1 MNKSIK
7 EVLFADNG
15 KWAREWWADETY
27 YWTKYIVYDGFVRD
41 NDCILLTPKPIIMDI
56 KGELPSHLT
65 KSYRN
70 NQIKEQK
77 MKDSVII
84 IESPNK
90 VAKIREITGA
100 KVFATIGHFMQL
112 KSYDESNGFK
122 PTFEYD
128 PQKKKHI
135 FEIIEA
141 CKNKEVY
148 IATDPDRE
156 GYAIGYH
163 FYEKIKKIASSIYRA
178 EFFEITPSG
187 INKGLQNA
195 LLFENTNKQMYQ
207 SALARRVADM
217 LLGFTL
223 SPYLGKALGQMKGS
237 SAGRVQTPCLKL
249 IVDRDREIE
258 KFKALPENEKV
269 SYQIQANINDN
280 ANREVIIKHCD
291 EKGEEI
297 KFNDKEE
304 ALKLFESL
312 KDNKAC
318 LLKDLKTSV
327 VETKPKK
334 PFITSTLLERA
345 SSELGLGIAEVQS
358 LAQSLFEAGLITYI
372 RTDAESL
379 SVEFL
384 NEAESFYLPIY
395 KEVYQKREYKAG
407 KQSQAEAHEAI
418 RITHP
423 NKYEDLESI
432 VYNAGITNQDA
443 LKLYRLI
450 FERTIESQGKNAI
463 YDKQDLLFKIKNEYF
478 KCSAKSLKS
487 AGFLAMFSKKELEN
501 DDESNDDKEDK
512 EKEQNAQFNLKI
524 DDVLSLNDL
533 VLATIKRN
541 APSAYKEAD
550 FVKLL
555 ENKGIGRPSTY
566 ASYLSTLVKREYI
579 SISQDKK
586 HIITP
591 THKGKRVVEV
601 FENAYQFIIDLTY
614 TKQMEEVLDEIVE
627 NKSSYV
633 DFISNLNSKCPKI
646 EKLERNDDEIKP
658 SSEGQI
664 TYIENILRDL
674 QVNLSEEF
682 KNYKEDNRVAK
693 AFLDRYIKEH
703 EFFKKNNKKASS
715 SNNDENRPAT
725 PKQINFAET
734 LAKKH
739 NVKLP
744 KDYKS
749 NIKVCGDFINEY
761 SKK

>member
-1 MNKSIK
+1 MNLVETIK
-7 EVLFADNG
+7 
-15 KWAREWWADETY
+15 
-27 YWTKYIVYDGFVRD
+27 
-41 NDCILLTPKPIIMDI
+41 
-56 KGELPSHLT
+56 
-65 KSYRN
+65 
-70 NQIKEQK
+70 IKEQK
-77 MKDSVII
+77 MNNSVII

-90 VAKIREITGA
+90 VAKIKEITGA

-112 KSYDESNGFK
+112 KSYDENNNFK

-128 PQKKKHI
+128 PQKKKCI

-141 CKNKEVY
+141 CKNKKVY

-195 LLFENTNKQMYQ
+195 SLFENTNKQMYQ

-269 SYQIQANINDN
+269 SYQIQAKINDS
-280 ANREVIIKHCD
+280 ANREVTIKHCD

-358 LAQSLFEAGLITYI
+358 LAQSLFEAGLITYV

-423 NKYEDLESI
+423 HKYEDLESI
-432 VYNAGITNQDA
+432 VYNSGITNQDA

-566 ASYLSTLVKREYI
+566 ASYLPTLLKREYI

-586 HIITP
+586 HTITP
-591 THKGKRVVEV
+591 THKGKRVIEV

-627 NKSSYV
+627 NKSSYL
-633 DFISNLNSKCPKI
+633 DFLQNLATKCPKI

-674 QVNLSEEF
+674 QLDLSEEF
-682 KNYKEDNRVAK
+682 KNYKEDNRIAK

-725 PKQINFAET
+725 PKQINFAEI

>member
-1 MNKSIK
+1 
-7 EVLFADNG
+7 
-15 KWAREWWADETY
+15 
-27 YWTKYIVYDGFVRD
+27 
-41 NDCILLTPKPIIMDI
+41 
-56 KGELPSHLT
+56 
-65 KSYRN
+65 
-70 NQIKEQK
+70 

-90 VAKIREITGA
+90 VAKIKEITGA
-100 KVFATIGHFMQL
+100 KVFATIGNFMQL
-112 KSYDESNGFK
+112 KSYDENNNFK

-128 PQKKKHI
+128 PQKKKRI

-141 CKNKEVY
+141 CKNKKVY

-269 SYQIQANINDN
+269 SYQIQAKINDN

-312 KDNKAC
+312 EDNKAC

-345 SSELGLGIAEVQS
+345 SSELGLGITEVQS

-423 NKYEDLESI
+423 HKYEDLESI
-432 VYNAGITNQDA
+432 VYNANITNQDA
-443 LKLYRLI
+443 LKLYQLI

-478 KCSAKSLKS
+478 KCSVKGLKS
-487 AGFLAMFSKKELEN
+487 AGFLAMFSKKELKN
-501 DDESNDDKEDK
+501 DESNDDKDNK

-541 APSAYKEAD
+541 APSPYKEAD

-566 ASYLSTLVKREYI
+566 ASYLPTLVKREYI

-674 QVNLSEEF
+674 QLNLSEEF
-682 KNYKEDNRVAK
+682 KNYKEDNRIAK

-715 SNNDENRPAT
+715 SNNNEIRPAT
-725 PKQINFAET
+725 PKQINFAEM

>member
-1 MNKSIK
+1 
-7 EVLFADNG
+7 
-15 KWAREWWADETY
+15 
-27 YWTKYIVYDGFVRD
+27 
-41 NDCILLTPKPIIMDI
+41 
-56 KGELPSHLT
+56 
-65 KSYRN
+65 
-70 NQIKEQK
+70 

-90 VAKIREITGA
+90 VAKIKEITGV
-100 KVFATIGHFMQL
+100 KVYATIGHFMQL
-112 KSYDESNGFK
+112 KSYDENNNFK

-128 PQKKKHI
+128 PQKKKRI
-135 FEIIEA
+135 FEMIEA
-141 CKNKEVY
+141 CKNKKVY

-163 FYEKIKKIASSIYRA
+163 FYEKIKKIVSSIYRA

-269 SYQIQANINDN
+269 SYQIQAKINDS
-280 ANREVIIKHCD
+280 ANREVTIKHCD

-318 LLKDLKTSV
+318 LLKDLKNSV

-334 PFITSTLLERA
+334 PFITSTLLEKA
-345 SSELGLGIAEVQS
+345 SSMLGLSISEVQS
-358 LAQSLFEAGLITYI
+358 LAQNLFEAGLITYI

-384 NEAESFYLPIY
+384 DETESFYAPIY
-395 KEVYQKREYKAG
+395 KDLYLKREYKAG

-423 NKYEDLESI
+423 HTTEDLESI
-432 VYNAGITNQDA
+432 VYNANITNQDA
-443 LKLYRLI
+443 LKLYQLI

-478 KCSAKSLKS
+478 KCSVKGLKS

-501 DDESNDDKEDK
+501 DESNDDKDNK
-512 EKEQNAQFNLKI
+512 GKEQNAQFNLKI

-566 ASYLSTLVKREYI
+566 ASYLPTLVKREYI

-627 NKSSYV
+627 NKSSYM

-674 QVNLSEEF
+674 QLNLSEEF

-703 EFFKKNNKKASS
+703 EFFKKSNKKASS
-715 SNNDENRPAT
+715 SNNNETRPAT
-725 PKQINFAET
+725 PKQISFAES

-739 NVKLP
+739 HVKLP

-749 NIKVCGDFINEY
+749 NMKVCGDFINEY

>member
-1 MNKSIK
+1 MN
-7 EVLFADNG
+7 N
-15 KWAREWWADETY
+15 
-27 YWTKYIVYDGFVRD
+27 
-41 NDCILLTPKPIIMDI
+41 
-56 KGELPSHLT
+56 
-65 KSYRN
+65 
-70 NQIKEQK
+70 
-77 MKDSVII
+77 SVII

-122 PTFEYD
+122 PTFDYD
-128 PQKKKHI
+128 QEKKKHI
-135 FEIIEA
+135 FEMIEA
-141 CKNKEVY
+141 CKNKKVY

-156 GYAIGYH
+156 GYAIGYM
-163 FYEKIKKIASSIYRA
+163 FYQKIKNVASSIYRA

-269 SYQIQANINDN
+269 SYQIQAKINDS
-280 ANREVIIKHCD
+280 ANREVTIKHCD

-318 LLKDLKTSV
+318 LLKDLKNSV

-334 PFITSTLLERA
+334 PFITSTLLEKA
-345 SSELGLGIAEVQS
+345 SSELGLSIAEVQS

-384 NEAESFYLPIY
+384 NEAESFYTPIY
-395 KEVYQKREYKAG
+395 KEVYLKREYKAG

-423 NKYEDLESI
+423 HTYENLESV

-443 LKLYRLI
+443 LKLYQLI

-478 KCSAKSLKS
+478 KCSVKGLKS

-501 DDESNDDKEDK
+501 DESNDDKDNK

-566 ASYLSTLVKREYI
+566 ASYLPTLVKREYI

-614 TKQMEEVLDEIVE
+614 TKQMEEMLDEIVE

-674 QVNLSEEF
+674 QLNLSEEF

-725 PKQINFAET
+725 PKQISFAEM

-744 KDYKS
+744 KGFKYS
-749 NIKVCGDFINEY
+749 MKVCGDFINEY
-761 SKK
+761 HKK

>member
-1 MNKSIK
+1 
-7 EVLFADNG
+7 
-15 KWAREWWADETY
+15 
-27 YWTKYIVYDGFVRD
+27 
-41 NDCILLTPKPIIMDI
+41 
-56 KGELPSHLT
+56 
-65 KSYRN
+65 
-70 NQIKEQK
+70 

-90 VAKIREITGA
+90 VAKIKEITGA

-112 KSYDESNGFK
+112 KSYDENNNFK

-128 PQKKKHI
+128 LQKKKRI

-141 CKNKEVY
+141 CKNKKVY

-269 SYQIQANINDN
+269 SYQIQAKINDN

-318 LLKDLKTSV
+318 LLKDLKISV

-423 NKYEDLESI
+423 HKYEDLESI
-432 VYNAGITNQDA
+432 VYNASITNQDA

-487 AGFLAMFSKKELEN
+487 TGFLAMFSKKELEN
-501 DDESNDDKEDK
+501 DDESNDDKDNK

-541 APSAYKEAD
+541 APSPYKEAG

-566 ASYLSTLVKREYI
+566 ASYLPTLLKREYI

-674 QVNLSEEF
+674 QLNLSEEF

-725 PKQINFAET
+725 PKQISFAEM

-744 KDYKS
+744 KGFKYS
-749 NIKVCGDFINEY
+749 MKVCGDFINEY
-761 SKK
+761 HKK

>member
-1 MNKSIK
+1 MN
-7 EVLFADNG
+7 N
-15 KWAREWWADETY
+15 
-27 YWTKYIVYDGFVRD
+27 
-41 NDCILLTPKPIIMDI
+41 
-56 KGELPSHLT
+56 
-65 KSYRN
+65 
-70 NQIKEQK
+70 
-77 MKDSVII
+77 SVII

-112 KSYDESNGFK
+112 KSYDESNSFK
-122 PTFEYD
+122 PTFDYD
-128 PQKKKHI
+128 QEKKKHI
-135 FEIIEA
+135 FEMIET
-141 CKNKEVY
+141 CKNKKVY

-156 GYAIGYH
+156 GYAIGYM
-163 FYEKIKKIASSIYRA
+163 FYQKIKNVASSIYRA

-237 SAGRVQTPCLKL
+237 SVGRVQTPCLKL

-269 SYQIQANINDN
+269 SYQIQAKINDS
-280 ANREVIIKHCD
+280 ANREVTIKHCD

-312 KDNKAC
+312 RDNKAC
-318 LLKDLKTSV
+318 LLKDLKNSV

-334 PFITSTLLERA
+334 PFITSTLLEKA
-345 SSELGLGIAEVQS
+345 SSMLGLSISEVQS
-358 LAQSLFEAGLITYI
+358 LAQNLFEAGLITYI

-384 NEAESFYLPIY
+384 DETESFYAPIY
-395 KEVYQKREYKAG
+395 KDLYLKREYKAG

-423 NKYEDLESI
+423 HTTEDLESI
-432 VYNAGITNQDA
+432 VYNANITNQDA
-443 LKLYRLI
+443 LKLYQLI

-478 KCSAKSLKS
+478 KCSVKGLKS

-501 DDESNDDKEDK
+501 DESNDDKDNK

-541 APSAYKEAD
+541 APSAYKETD

-566 ASYLSTLVKREYI
+566 ASYLPTLVKREYI

-614 TKQMEEVLDEIVE
+614 TKQMEEVLDEIAE

-674 QVNLSEEF
+674 QLNLSEEF

-725 PKQINFAET
+725 PKQISFAEM

-744 KDYKS
+744 KGFKYS
-749 NIKVCGDFINEY
+749 MKVCGDFINEY
-761 SKK
+761 HKK

>member
-1 MNKSIK
+1 
-7 EVLFADNG
+7 
-15 KWAREWWADETY
+15 
-27 YWTKYIVYDGFVRD
+27 
-41 NDCILLTPKPIIMDI
+41 
-56 KGELPSHLT
+56 
-65 KSYRN
+65 
-70 NQIKEQK
+70 

-90 VAKIREITGA
+90 VAKIKEITGA

-112 KSYDESNGFK
+112 KSYDESNNFK

-128 PQKKKHI
+128 PQKKKRI

-141 CKNKEVY
+141 CKNKKVY

-269 SYQIQANINDN
+269 SYQIQAKINDN

-345 SSELGLGIAEVQS
+345 SSELGLGITEVQS

-423 NKYEDLESI
+423 HTAEDLESI

-487 AGFLAMFSKKELEN
+487 AGFLAMFSKKALEN

-524 DDVLSLNDL
+524 DDMLSLNDL

-541 APSAYKEAD
+541 APSPYKEAG

-566 ASYLSTLVKREYI
+566 ASYLPTLLKREYI

-586 HIITP
+586 HTITP
-591 THKGKRVVEV
+591 THKGKRVIEV

-674 QVNLSEEF
+674 QLDLSEEF
-682 KNYKEDNRVAK
+682 KNYKEDNRIAK

-715 SNNDENRPAT
+715 SNNNEIRPAT
-725 PKQINFAET
+725 PKQINFAEI

>member
-1 MNKSIK
+1 
-7 EVLFADNG
+7 
-15 KWAREWWADETY
+15 
-27 YWTKYIVYDGFVRD
+27 
-41 NDCILLTPKPIIMDI
+41 
-56 KGELPSHLT
+56 
-65 KSYRN
+65 
-70 NQIKEQK
+70 

-90 VAKIREITGA
+90 VAKIKEITGA

-112 KSYDESNGFK
+112 KSYDENNNFK

-128 PQKKKHI
+128 PQKKKCI

-141 CKNKEVY
+141 CKNKKVY

-195 LLFENTNKQMYQ
+195 LLFENTNKQIYQ

-237 SAGRVQTPCLKL
+237 SVGRVQTPCLKL

-258 KFKALPENEKV
+258 KFKALPENEKI
-269 SYQIQANINDN
+269 SYQIQAKINDN

-334 PFITSTLLERA
+334 PFITSTLLEKA
-345 SSELGLGIAEVQS
+345 SSMLGLSISEVQS
-358 LAQSLFEAGLITYI
+358 LAQNLFEAGLITYI

-423 NKYEDLESI
+423 HKYEDLESI
-432 VYNAGITNQDA
+432 VYNVGITNQDA

-524 DDVLSLNDL
+524 DDMLSLNDL

-541 APSAYKEAD
+541 APSPYKEAG

-566 ASYLSTLVKREYI
+566 ASYLPTLLKREYI

-586 HIITP
+586 RTITP
-591 THKGKRVVEV
+591 THKGKRVIEV

-627 NKSSYV
+627 NKSSYL
-633 DFISNLNSKCPKI
+633 DFLQNLATKCPKI

-674 QVNLSEEF
+674 QLNLSEEF
-682 KNYKEDNRVAK
+682 KSYKEDNRVAK

-725 PKQINFAET
+725 PKQISFAEM

-761 SKK
+761 HKK

>member
-1 MNKSIK
+1 MN
-7 EVLFADNG
+7 N
-15 KWAREWWADETY
+15 
-27 YWTKYIVYDGFVRD
+27 
-41 NDCILLTPKPIIMDI
+41 
-56 KGELPSHLT
+56 
-65 KSYRN
+65 
-70 NQIKEQK
+70 
-77 MKDSVII
+77 SVII

-122 PTFEYD
+122 PTFDYD
-128 PQKKKHI
+128 QEKKKHI
-135 FEIIEA
+135 FEMIEA
-141 CKNKEVY
+141 CKNKKVY

-156 GYAIGYH
+156 GYAIGYM
-163 FYEKIKKIASSIYRA
+163 FYQKIKNVASSIYRA

-237 SAGRVQTPCLKL
+237 SVGRVQTPCLKL

-269 SYQIQANINDN
+269 SYQIQAKINDS
-280 ANREVIIKHCD
+280 ANREVTIKHCD

-297 KFNDKEE
+297 KFNDKKE

-318 LLKDLKTSV
+318 LLKDLKNSV

-334 PFITSTLLERA
+334 PFITSTLLEKA
-345 SSELGLGIAEVQS
+345 SSMLGLSISEVQS
-358 LAQSLFEAGLITYI
+358 LAQNLFEAGLITYI

-384 NEAESFYLPIY
+384 DETESFYAPIY
-395 KEVYQKREYKAG
+395 KDLYLKREYKAG

-423 NKYEDLESI
+423 HTTEDLESI
-432 VYNAGITNQDA
+432 VYNANITNQDA
-443 LKLYRLI
+443 LKLYQLI

-478 KCSAKSLKS
+478 KCSVKGLKS

-501 DDESNDDKEDK
+501 DESNDDKDNK

-566 ASYLSTLVKREYI
+566 ASYLPTLVKREYI

-627 NKSSYV
+627 NKSFYV

-674 QVNLSEEF
+674 QLNLSEEF

-725 PKQINFAET
+725 PKQISFAEM

-744 KDYKS
+744 KGFKYS
-749 NIKVCGDFINEY
+749 MKVCGDFINEY
-761 SKK
+761 HEK

>member
-1 MNKSIK
+1 MN
-7 EVLFADNG
+7 N
-15 KWAREWWADETY
+15 
-27 YWTKYIVYDGFVRD
+27 
-41 NDCILLTPKPIIMDI
+41 
-56 KGELPSHLT
+56 
-65 KSYRN
+65 
-70 NQIKEQK
+70 
-77 MKDSVII
+77 SVII

-122 PTFEYD
+122 PTFDYD
-128 PQKKKHI
+128 QEKKKHI
-135 FEIIEA
+135 FEMIEA
-141 CKNKEVY
+141 CKNKKVY
-148 IATDPDRE
+148 IATDTDRE
-156 GYAIGYH
+156 GYAIGYM
-163 FYEKIKKIASSIYRA
+163 FYQKIKNVASSIYRA

-223 SPYLGKALGQMKGS
+223 SPYLGKALGQMKGCS
-237 SAGRVQTPCLKL
+237 VGRVQTPCLKL

-269 SYQIQANINDN
+269 SYQIQAKINDS
-280 ANREVIIKHCD
+280 ANREVTIKHCD

-318 LLKDLKTSV
+318 LLKDLKNSV

-334 PFITSTLLERA
+334 PSITSTLLEKA
-345 SSELGLGIAEVQS
+345 SSMLGLSISEVQS
-358 LAQSLFEAGLITYI
+358 LAQNLFEAGLITYI

-384 NEAESFYLPIY
+384 DEAESFYAPIY
-395 KEVYQKREYKAG
+395 KDLYLKREYKAG

-423 NKYEDLESI
+423 HTTEDLESI
-432 VYNAGITNQDA
+432 VYNANITNQDA
-443 LKLYRLI
+443 LKLYQLI

-478 KCSAKSLKS
+478 KCSVKGLKS

-501 DDESNDDKEDK
+501 DESNDDKDNK

-550 FVKLL
+550 FVKIL

-566 ASYLSTLVKREYI
+566 ASYLPTLVKREYI

-614 TKQMEEVLDEIVE
+614 TKQMEEMLDEIVE

-674 QVNLSEEF
+674 QLNLSEEF

-725 PKQINFAET
+725 PKQISFAEM

-744 KDYKS
+744 KGFKYS
-749 NIKVCGDFINEY
+749 MKVCGDFINEY
-761 SKK
+761 HKK

>member
-1 MNKSIK
+1 MN
-7 EVLFADNG
+7 N
-15 KWAREWWADETY
+15 
-27 YWTKYIVYDGFVRD
+27 
-41 NDCILLTPKPIIMDI
+41 
-56 KGELPSHLT
+56 
-65 KSYRN
+65 
-70 NQIKEQK
+70 
-77 MKDSVII
+77 SVII

-90 VAKIREITGA
+90 VAKIREITGI

-122 PTFEYD
+122 PTFDYD
-128 PQKKKHI
+128 QEKKKHI
-135 FEIIEA
+135 FEMIEA
-141 CKNKEVY
+141 CKNKKVY

-156 GYAIGYH
+156 GYAIGYM
-163 FYEKIKKIASSIYRA
+163 FYQKIKNVASSIYRA

-269 SYQIQANINDN
+269 SYQIQAKINDS
-280 ANREVIIKHCD
+280 ANREVTIKHCD

-318 LLKDLKTSV
+318 LLKDLKNSV

-334 PFITSTLLERA
+334 PFITSTLLEKA
-345 SSELGLGIAEVQS
+345 SSMLGLSISEVQS
-358 LAQSLFEAGLITYI
+358 LAQNLFEAGLITYI

-384 NEAESFYLPIY
+384 DETESFYAPIY
-395 KEVYQKREYKAG
+395 KDLYLKREYKAG

-423 NKYEDLESI
+423 HTTEDLESI
-432 VYNAGITNQDA
+432 VYNANITNQDA
-443 LKLYRLI
+443 LKLYQLI

-478 KCSAKSLKS
+478 KCSVKGLKS

-501 DDESNDDKEDK
+501 DESNDDKDNK

-566 ASYLSTLVKREYI
+566 ASYLPTLVKREYI

-674 QVNLSEEF
+674 QLNLSEEF

-703 EFFKKNNKKASS
+703 EFFKKNNKKASN
-715 SNNDENRPAT
+715 SNNDETRPAT
-725 PKQINFAET
+725 PKQISFAES

-744 KDYKS
+744 KGFKYS
-749 NIKVCGDFINEY
+749 MKVCGDFINEY
-761 SKK
+761 HKK

>member
-1 MNKSIK
+1 
-7 EVLFADNG
+7 
-15 KWAREWWADETY
+15 
-27 YWTKYIVYDGFVRD
+27 
-41 NDCILLTPKPIIMDI
+41 
-56 KGELPSHLT
+56 
-65 KSYRN
+65 
-70 NQIKEQK
+70 

-90 VAKIREITGA
+90 VAKIKEITGA

-112 KSYDESNGFK
+112 KSYDENNNFK

-128 PQKKKHI
+128 PQKKKCI

-141 CKNKEVY
+141 CKNKKVY

-156 GYAIGYH
+156 GYAIGYY

-258 KFKALPENEKV
+258 KFKALPKNEKV
-269 SYQIQANINDN
+269 SYQIQAKINDN

-318 LLKDLKTSV
+318 LLKDLKISV

-384 NEAESFYLPIY
+384 NGAESFYLPIY

-423 NKYEDLESI
+423 HKYEDLESI

-478 KCSAKSLKS
+478 KCSVKSLKS

-501 DDESNDDKEDK
+501 DDESNDDKENK

-524 DDVLSLNDL
+524 DDMLSLNDL

-541 APSAYKEAD
+541 APSPYKEAD

-566 ASYLSTLVKREYI
+566 ASYLPTLLKREYI

-586 HIITP
+586 HTITP
-591 THKGKRVVEV
+591 THKGKRVIEV

-627 NKSSYV
+627 NKSSYL
-633 DFISNLNSKCPKI
+633 DFLQNLATKCPKI

-674 QVNLSEEF
+674 QLDLSEEF
-682 KNYKEDNRVAK
+682 KNYKEDNRIAK

-715 SNNDENRPAT
+715 SNNNEIRPAT
-725 PKQINFAET
+725 PKQINFAEI

>member
-1 MNKSIK
+1 
-7 EVLFADNG
+7 
-15 KWAREWWADETY
+15 
-27 YWTKYIVYDGFVRD
+27 
-41 NDCILLTPKPIIMDI
+41 
-56 KGELPSHLT
+56 
-65 KSYRN
+65 
-70 NQIKEQK
+70 

-90 VAKIREITGA
+90 VAKIKEITGA

-112 KSYDESNGFK
+112 KSYDENNNFK

-128 PQKKKHI
+128 PQKKKCI

-141 CKNKEVY
+141 CKNKKVY

-269 SYQIQANINDN
+269 SYQIQAKINDN

-312 KDNKAC
+312 EDNKAC

-358 LAQSLFEAGLITYI
+358 LAQSLFEVGLITYI

-384 NEAESFYLPIY
+384 NETESFYLPIY

-423 NKYEDLESI
+423 HKYEDLESI

-501 DDESNDDKEDK
+501 DDESNDDKEYK

-524 DDVLSLNDL
+524 DDMLSLNDL

-541 APSAYKEAD
+541 APSPYKEAG

-566 ASYLSTLVKREYI
+566 ASYLPTLLKREYI

-586 HIITP
+586 HTITP
-591 THKGKRVVEV
+591 THKGKRVIEV

-627 NKSSYV
+627 SKSSYL
-633 DFISNLNSKCPKI
+633 DFLQNLATKCPKI

-674 QVNLSEEF
+674 QLDLSEEF
-682 KNYKEDNRVAK
+682 KNYKEDNRIAK

-715 SNNDENRPAT
+715 SNNNEIGPAT
-725 PKQINFAET
+725 PKQISFAEM

-761 SKK
+761 HKK

>member
-1 MNKSIK
+1 
-7 EVLFADNG
+7 
-15 KWAREWWADETY
+15 
-27 YWTKYIVYDGFVRD
+27 
-41 NDCILLTPKPIIMDI
+41 
-56 KGELPSHLT
+56 
-65 KSYRN
+65 
-70 NQIKEQK
+70 
-77 MKDSVII
+77 MKNSVII

-122 PTFEYD
+122 PTFDYD
-128 PQKKKHI
+128 PQKKKRI
-135 FEIIEA
+135 FEMIEA
-141 CKNKEVY
+141 CKNKKVY

-156 GYAIGYH
+156 GYAIGYM
-163 FYEKIKKIASSIYRA
+163 FYQKIKNVASSIYRA

-237 SAGRVQTPCLKL
+237 SVGRVQTPCLKL

-269 SYQIQANINDN
+269 SYQIQAKINDN

-318 LLKDLKTSV
+318 LLKDLKNSV

-334 PFITSTLLERA
+334 PFITSTLLEKA
-345 SSELGLGIAEVQS
+345 SSMLGLSISEVQS
-358 LAQSLFEAGLITYI
+358 LAQNLFEAGLITYI

-423 NKYEDLESI
+423 HKYEDLESI
-432 VYNAGITNQDA
+432 VYNASITNQDA

-463 YDKQDLLFKIKNEYF
+463 YDKQNLLFKIKNEYF
-478 KCSAKSLKS
+478 KCSVKGLKS

-524 DDVLSLNDL
+524 GDVLSLNDL

-541 APSAYKEAD
+541 APSPYKEAG

-566 ASYLSTLVKREYI
+566 ASYLPTLSKREYI

-586 HIITP
+586 HTITP
-591 THKGKRVVEV
+591 THKGKRVIEV

-627 NKSSYV
+627 NKSSYL
-633 DFISNLNSKCPKI
+633 DFLQNLATKCPKI

-674 QVNLSEEF
+674 QLDLSEEF
-682 KNYKEDNRVAK
+682 KNYKEDNRIAK

-715 SNNDENRPAT
+715 SNNNEIRPAT
-725 PKQINFAET
+725 PKQINFAEI

>member
-1 MNKSIK
+1 MN
-7 EVLFADNG
+7 N
-15 KWAREWWADETY
+15 
-27 YWTKYIVYDGFVRD
+27 
-41 NDCILLTPKPIIMDI
+41 
-56 KGELPSHLT
+56 
-65 KSYRN
+65 
-70 NQIKEQK
+70 
-77 MKDSVII
+77 SVII

-122 PTFEYD
+122 PTFDYD
-128 PQKKKHI
+128 QEKKKHI
-135 FEIIEA
+135 FEMIEA
-141 CKNKEVY
+141 CKNKKVY
-148 IATDPDRE
+148 IATDTDRE
-156 GYAIGYH
+156 GYAIGYM
-163 FYEKIKKIASSIYRA
+163 FYQKIKNVASSIYRA

-237 SAGRVQTPCLKL
+237 SVGRVQTPCLKL

-269 SYQIQANINDN
+269 SYQIQAKINDS
-280 ANREVIIKHCD
+280 ANREVTIKHCD

-318 LLKDLKTSV
+318 LLKDLKNSV

-334 PFITSTLLERA
+334 PFITSTLLEKA
-345 SSELGLGIAEVQS
+345 SSMLGLSISEVQS
-358 LAQSLFEAGLITYI
+358 LAQNLFEAGLITYI

-384 NEAESFYLPIY
+384 DETESFYAPIY
-395 KEVYQKREYKAG
+395 KDLYLKREYKAG

-423 NKYEDLESI
+423 HTTEDLESI
-432 VYNAGITNQDA
+432 VYNANITNQDA
-443 LKLYRLI
+443 LKLYQLI

-463 YDKQDLLFKIKNEYF
+463 YGKQDLLFKIKNEYF
-478 KCSAKSLKS
+478 KCSVKGLKS

-501 DDESNDDKEDK
+501 DESNDDKDNK

-566 ASYLSTLVKREYI
+566 ASYLPTLVKREYI

-614 TKQMEEVLDEIVE
+614 TKQMEEMLDEIVE

-674 QVNLSEEF
+674 QLNLSEEF

-725 PKQINFAET
+725 PKQISFAEM

-744 KDYKS
+744 KGFKYS
-749 NIKVCGDFINEY
+749 MKVCGDFINEY
-761 SKK
+761 HKK

>member
-1 MNKSIK
+1 
-7 EVLFADNG
+7 
-15 KWAREWWADETY
+15 
-27 YWTKYIVYDGFVRD
+27 
-41 NDCILLTPKPIIMDI
+41 
-56 KGELPSHLT
+56 
-65 KSYRN
+65 
-70 NQIKEQK
+70 

-90 VAKIREITGA
+90 VAKIKEITGA

-112 KSYDESNGFK
+112 KSYDENNNFK

-128 PQKKKHI
+128 PQKKKRI

-141 CKNKEVY
+141 CKNKKVY

-237 SAGRVQTPCLKL
+237 SVGRVQTPCLKL

-269 SYQIQANINDN
+269 SYQIQAKINDN
-280 ANREVIIKHCD
+280 TNREVIIKHCD

-372 RTDAESL
+372 RTDSESL

-395 KEVYQKREYKAG
+395 KEVCQKREYKAG

-423 NKYEDLESI
+423 HKYEDLESI

-478 KCSAKSLKS
+478 KCSVKGLKS
-487 AGFLAMFSKKELEN
+487 AGFLAMFSKKELKN
-501 DDESNDDKEDK
+501 DESNDDKDNK

-566 ASYLSTLVKREYI
+566 ASYLPTLVKREYI

-614 TKQMEEVLDEIVE
+614 TKQMEEVLDEIAE

-674 QVNLSEEF
+674 QLNLSEEF

-725 PKQINFAET
+725 PKQISFAEM

-744 KDYKS
+744 KGFKYS
-749 NIKVCGDFINEY
+749 MKVCGDFINEY
-761 SKK
+761 HKK

>member
-1 MNKSIK
+1 MN
-7 EVLFADNG
+7 N
-15 KWAREWWADETY
+15 
-27 YWTKYIVYDGFVRD
+27 
-41 NDCILLTPKPIIMDI
+41 
-56 KGELPSHLT
+56 
-65 KSYRN
+65 
-70 NQIKEQK
+70 
-77 MKDSVII
+77 SVII

-122 PTFEYD
+122 PTFDYD
-128 PQKKKHI
+128 QEKKKHI
-135 FEIIEA
+135 FEMIEA
-141 CKNKEVY
+141 CKNKKVY

-156 GYAIGYH
+156 GYAIGYM
-163 FYEKIKKIASSIYRA
+163 FYQKIKNVASSIYRA
-178 EFFEITPSG
+178 EFFEITLSG

-269 SYQIQANINDN
+269 SYQIQAKINDN

-318 LLKDLKTSV
+318 LLKDLKNSV

-334 PFITSTLLERA
+334 PFITSTLLEKA
-345 SSELGLGIAEVQS
+345 SSMLGLSISEVQS
-358 LAQSLFEAGLITYI
+358 LAQNLFEAGLITYI

-384 NEAESFYLPIY
+384 NETESFYAPIY
-395 KEVYQKREYKAG
+395 KDLYLKREYKAG

-423 NKYEDLESI
+423 HTTEDLESI
-432 VYNAGITNQDA
+432 VYNANITNQDA
-443 LKLYRLI
+443 LKLYQLI

-478 KCSAKSLKS
+478 KCSVKGLKS

-501 DDESNDDKEDK
+501 DESNDDKDNK

-566 ASYLSTLVKREYI
+566 ASYLPTLLKREYI

-674 QVNLSEEF
+674 QLDLSEEF
-682 KNYKEDNRVAK
+682 KNYKEDNRIAK

-725 PKQINFAET
+725 PKQISFAEM

-744 KDYKS
+744 KGFKYS
-749 NIKVCGDFINEY
+749 MKVCGDFINEY
-761 SKK
+761 HKK

>member
-1 MNKSIK
+1 
-7 EVLFADNG
+7 
-15 KWAREWWADETY
+15 
-27 YWTKYIVYDGFVRD
+27 
-41 NDCILLTPKPIIMDI
+41 
-56 KGELPSHLT
+56 
-65 KSYRN
+65 
-70 NQIKEQK
+70 

-90 VAKIREITGA
+90 VAKIKEITGA
-100 KVFATIGHFMQL
+100 SVFATIGHFVEL
-112 KSYDESNGFK
+112 KSYDENNNFK

-141 CKNKEVY
+141 CKNKKVY

-269 SYQIQANINDN
+269 SYQIQAKINDN

-318 LLKDLKTSV
+318 LLKDLKTSI

-423 NKYEDLESI
+423 HKYEDLESI

-478 KCSAKSLKS
+478 KCSVKSLKS

-501 DDESNDDKEDK
+501 DDESNDDKENK

-541 APSAYKEAD
+541 APSPYKEAG
-550 FVKLL
+550 FIKLL

-566 ASYLSTLVKREYI
+566 ASYLPTLLKREYI

-586 HIITP
+586 HTITP
-591 THKGKRVVEV
+591 THKGKRVIEV

-627 NKSSYV
+627 NKSSYS
-633 DFISNLNSKCPKI
+633 DFLQNLATKCPKI

-674 QVNLSEEF
+674 QLDLSEEF

-693 AFLDRYIKEH
+693 AFLDRYIKKH

-715 SNNDENRPAT
+715 SNNNEIRPAT
-725 PKQINFAET
+725 PKQINFAEI

>member
-1 MNKSIK
+1 MN
-7 EVLFADNG
+7 N
-15 KWAREWWADETY
+15 
-27 YWTKYIVYDGFVRD
+27 
-41 NDCILLTPKPIIMDI
+41 
-56 KGELPSHLT
+56 
-65 KSYRN
+65 
-70 NQIKEQK
+70 
-77 MKDSVII
+77 SVII

-112 KSYDESNGFK
+112 KGYDESNGFK
-122 PTFEYD
+122 PTFDYD
-128 PQKKKHI
+128 QEKKKHI
-135 FEIIEA
+135 FEMIEA
-141 CKNKEVY
+141 CKNKKVY
-148 IATDPDRE
+148 IATDTDRE
-156 GYAIGYH
+156 GYAIGYM
-163 FYEKIKKIASSIYRA
+163 FYQKIKNVASSIYRA

-237 SAGRVQTPCLKL
+237 SVGRVQTPCLKL

-269 SYQIQANINDN
+269 SYQIQAKINDS
-280 ANREVIIKHCD
+280 ANREVTIKHCD

-312 KDNKAC
+312 EDNKAC

-334 PFITSTLLERA
+334 PFITSTLLEKA
-345 SSELGLGIAEVQS
+345 SSMLGLSISEVQS
-358 LAQSLFEAGLITYI
+358 LAQNLFEAGLITYI

-384 NEAESFYLPIY
+384 DETESFYAPIY
-395 KEVYQKREYKAG
+395 KDLYLKREYKAG

-423 NKYEDLESI
+423 HTTEDLESI
-432 VYNAGITNQDA
+432 VYNANITNQDA
-443 LKLYRLI
+443 LKLYQLI

-478 KCSAKSLKS
+478 KCSVKGLKS
-487 AGFLAMFSKKELEN
+487 AGFLAMFSKKELKN
-501 DDESNDDKEDK
+501 NESNDDKDNK

-566 ASYLSTLVKREYI
+566 ASYLPTLVKREYI

-614 TKQMEEVLDEIVE
+614 TKQMKEVLDEIVE

-674 QVNLSEEF
+674 QLNLSEEF

-725 PKQINFAET
+725 PKQISFAEM

-744 KDYKS
+744 KGFKYS
-749 NIKVCGDFINEY
+749 MKVCEDFINEY
-761 SKK
+761 HKK

>member
-1 MNKSIK
+1 MN
-7 EVLFADNG
+7 N
-15 KWAREWWADETY
+15 
-27 YWTKYIVYDGFVRD
+27 
-41 NDCILLTPKPIIMDI
+41 
-56 KGELPSHLT
+56 
-65 KSYRN
+65 
-70 NQIKEQK
+70 
-77 MKDSVII
+77 SVII

-122 PTFEYD
+122 PTFDYD
-128 PQKKKHI
+128 QEKKKHI
-135 FEIIEA
+135 FEMIEA
-141 CKNKEVY
+141 CKNKKVY
-148 IATDPDRE
+148 IATDTDRE
-156 GYAIGYH
+156 GYAIGYM
-163 FYEKIKKIASSIYRA
+163 FYQKIKNVASSIYRA

-237 SAGRVQTPCLKL
+237 SVGRVQTPCLKL

-269 SYQIQANINDN
+269 SYQIQAKINDS
-280 ANREVIIKHCD
+280 ANREVTIKHCD

-318 LLKDLKTSV
+318 LLKNLKNSV

-334 PFITSTLLERA
+334 PFITSTLLEKA
-345 SSELGLGIAEVQS
+345 SSMLGLSISEVQS
-358 LAQSLFEAGLITYI
+358 LAQNLFEAGLITYI

-384 NEAESFYLPIY
+384 DEAESFYAPIY
-395 KEVYQKREYKAG
+395 KDLYLKREYKAG

-423 NKYEDLESI
+423 HTTEDLEGI
-432 VYNAGITNQDA
+432 VYNANITNQDA
-443 LKLYRLI
+443 LKLYQLI

-478 KCSAKSLKS
+478 KCSVKGLKS

-501 DDESNDDKEDK
+501 DESNDDKDNK

-566 ASYLSTLVKREYI
+566 ASYLPTLVKREYI

-674 QVNLSEEF
+674 QLNLSEEF

-725 PKQINFAET
+725 PKQISFAEM

-744 KDYKS
+744 KGFKYS
-749 NIKVCGDFINEY
+749 MKVCGDFINEY
-761 SKK
+761 HKK

>member
-1 MNKSIK
+1 MN
-7 EVLFADNG
+7 N
-15 KWAREWWADETY
+15 
-27 YWTKYIVYDGFVRD
+27 
-41 NDCILLTPKPIIMDI
+41 
-56 KGELPSHLT
+56 
-65 KSYRN
+65 
-70 NQIKEQK
+70 
-77 MKDSVII
+77 SVII

-90 VAKIREITGA
+90 VDKIKEITGA

-122 PTFEYD
+122 PTFDYD
-128 PQKKKHI
+128 QEKKKHI
-135 FEIIEA
+135 FEMIEA
-141 CKNKEVY
+141 CKNKKVY

-156 GYAIGYH
+156 GYAIGYM
-163 FYEKIKKIASSIYRA
+163 FYQKIKNVASSIYRA

-223 SPYLGKALGQMKGS
+223 STYLGKALGQMKGS
-237 SAGRVQTPCLKL
+237 SVGRVQTPCLKL

-269 SYQIQANINDN
+269 SYQIQAKINDN
-280 ANREVIIKHCD
+280 ANREVIIKHCN

-312 KDNKAC
+312 EDNKAC
-318 LLKDLKTSV
+318 LLKDLKNSV

-334 PFITSTLLERA
+334 PFITSTLLEKA
-345 SSELGLGIAEVQS
+345 SSMLGLSISEVQS
-358 LAQSLFEAGLITYI
+358 LAQNLFEAGLITYI

-384 NEAESFYLPIY
+384 DEIESFYAPIY
-395 KEVYQKREYKAG
+395 KDLYLKREYKAG

-423 NKYEDLESI
+423 HTTEDLESI
-432 VYNAGITNQDA
+432 VYNANITNQDA
-443 LKLYRLI
+443 LKLYQLI

-478 KCSAKSLKS
+478 KCSVKGLKS

-501 DDESNDDKEDK
+501 DESNDDKDNK

-566 ASYLSTLVKREYI
+566 ASYLPTLLKREYI

-586 HIITP
+586 HTITP
-591 THKGKRVVEV
+591 THKGKRVIEV

-664 TYIENILRDL
+664 TYIENVLSDL
-674 QVNLSEEF
+674 QLDLSEEF
-682 KNYKEDNRVAK
+682 KNYKEDSRIAK

-715 SNNDENRPAT
+715 SNNNENRPAT
-725 PKQINFAET
+725 PKQISFAEM

-744 KDYKS
+744 KGFKYS
-749 NIKVCGDFINEY
+749 MKVCGDFINEY
-761 SKK
+761 HKK